1 MTSGWGMK
9 GVVSCCWPLPPTS
22 KQAHKKKNNLL
33 TKQPFVIIRC
43 QALTTVLQDF
53 PVILTDSR
61 FRGTPTLPWLS
72 HLILQKAQLA
82 EAFYNLR
89 TTTSSSNL
97 QSSSQKY
104 TLLRNLF
111 QLKLKGIW
119 NSFEPAQFQPEYTD
133 FKIKTEWPPPALT
146 EGLSPVKS
154 LFNQYNKVT
163 LTSPVKDD
171 PCEPIFFQYKTWLF
185 YLIDFY
191 NY

>member
-1 MTSGWGMK
+1 MGPVPQDGFWVASVEICAAKGRHSTQLSCPKQAHSSSMVIFSLYSTVLTTTSGWGIK
-9 GVVSCCWPLPPTS
+9 GFVSCCWPLPPTS
-22 KQAHKKKNNLL
+22 KQAHQKKINLL
-33 TKQPFVIIRC
+33 TKQPFVIIRR

-119 NSFEPAQFQPEYTD
+119 NSF
-133 FKIKTEWPPPALT
+133 
-146 EGLSPVKS
+146 
-154 LFNQYNKVT
+154 
-163 LTSPVKDD
+163 
-171 PCEPIFFQYKTWLF
+171 
-185 YLIDFY
+185 
-191 NY
+191 